1 MPGIFLGVGV
11 FAGAF
16 SPLVF
21 LFFIYTIYRIW
32 IKEEKSLLWFI
43 ATSALCLTML
53 FSLRQRVALE
63 MTLPYCA
70 IATPLIIRVLFNSYR
85 VRLPKFRTFHKIA
98 VGVTLASLMFSYFAV
113 VFSDVMYKVV
123 FANKP
128 QRHFIY
134 KFDVA
139 KELASELKD
148 RGVKSVS
155 CDNKKLCLRLKFY
168 DLPSG
173 EDAYIYE
180 RNSENSTQS
189 IDIYK
194 QGVLIAKFYVKI

>member
-1 MPGIFLGVGV
+1 M
-11 FAGAF
+11 
-16 SPLVF
+16 
-21 LFFIYTIYRIW
+21 
-32 IKEEKSLLWFI
+32 
-43 ATSALCLTML
+43 M
-53 FSLRQRVALE
+53 
-63 MTLPYCA
+63 LPYCV

-85 VRLPKFRTFHKIA
+85 VRLPKFRTFYKIA

-113 VFSDVMYKVV
+113 VFSDVMYRVV

-148 RGVKSVS
+148 CGVKSVS

-194 QGVLIAKFYVKI
+194 QGVRIAKFYVKI